1 MLTGLKVSSF
11 TCKCVFCG
19 PELNAKGEPHRIEF

>member
-11 TCKCVFCG
+11 TWDCAFYRAEHYAMGG
-19 PELNAKGEPHRIEF
+19 PHGIEF